1 MAFAED
7 FSQFFDTT
15 NGFAVVGTHSGN
27 SYNGIFDNEYAGEGM
42 IAGTIPTFTLESSDA
57 SNMAIG
63 DQITINAVVYL
74 IREKQQDGTGV
85 SILILEEN

>member
-7 FSQFFDTT
+7 FTQFFDVT
-15 NGFAVVGTHSGN
+15 NGFAVVGTHSGTG
-27 SYNGIFDNEYAGEGM
+27 YNGIFDNEYAGDGVM
-42 IAGTIPTFTLESSDA
+42 AGTIPIFTLSSSDA
-57 SNMAIG
+57 SNMTEG

-85 SILILEEN
+85 TILVLEEN